1 MPKAERGTPKDI
13 AKRIKAK
20 GLQKLKFYCQ
30 MCAKQCRDEN
40 GFRCHL
46 TSDSHLRQMK
56 IFSDNATGILDQFSQ
71 EFETFYLETLRRR
84 HGTKRVNANGIY
96 QEVIQDKHHIHMN
109 ATKWVTLSDFVQY
122 LGKSGKCTVDETER
136 GWYVQYIQRDPVLL
150 ARQEAL
156 QKRVEAEKRE
166 EERTLKRMEL
176 KRVQAAKMLDRAGG
190 VINIEA
196 TNIQR
201 NDNDKKVEISLGL
214 TNEKKKKKTSLKRPV
229 DVLDN
234 ADDDVE
240 DEDGNVQDLTVDKR
254 KKEENCAIQTEGR
267 KKSRWGPRE
276 QSNHNEKIVVDTMV
290 KSVNQTDSKNVR
302 TIDHEGGQRD
312 KVYDSQN
319 ILDVRKENWI
329 QRDILVRIISKKTK
343 FYKRKAVITKVVDK
357 YTAKL
362 EILDSSA
369 DKNDGGHVIKLDQKY
384 LESVIPSIGK
394 SVLILNGP
402 GRGMIAE
409 LLETDK
415 KKFRGKLKLI
425 DSGIILKK
433 VDFEDFSKIM
443 I

>member
-71 EFETFYLETLRRR
+71 EFEKFYLDTLRRR

-122 LGKSGKCTVDETER
+122 LGKTGKCTVDETER

-176 KRVQAAKMLDRAGG
+176 KRVEAAKMLDRAGG
-190 VINIEA
+190 VVNLEA
-196 TNIQR
+196 TNMQR
-201 NDNDKKVEISLGL
+201 SDNDKKVEISLGL

-229 DVLDN
+229 DVLD
-234 ADDDVE
+234 DTEDDVE
-240 DEDGNVQDLTVDKR
+240 DEDDNVQIQDLKADES
-254 KKEENCAIQTEGR
+254 KKAQIGAIQTGDR
-267 KKSRWGPRE
+267 KKTRWGPRE
-276 QSNHNEKIVVDTMV
+276 QSNHNEKNEVDTIV
-290 KSVNQTDSKNVR
+290 NSINQTDSK
-302 TIDHEGGQRD
+302 TIDHKGCQKNTD
-312 KVYDSQN
+312 HNSQN
-319 ILDVRKENWI
+319 LLDVRKDNWI
-329 QRDILVRIISKKTK
+329 QKDILVRIVSKKTK
-343 FYKRKAVITKVVDK
+343 FYRRKAVITKVVDK
-357 YTAKL
+357 FTAKL
-362 EILDSSA
+362 EVLDSGA
-369 DKNDGGHVIKLDQKY
+369 DKNDGGHIIKLDQKY

-402 GRGMIAE
+402 GRGMVAE
-409 LLETDK
+409 LVETDK

-433 VDFEDFSKIM
+433 VDFEDFSKI
-443 I
+443 IN